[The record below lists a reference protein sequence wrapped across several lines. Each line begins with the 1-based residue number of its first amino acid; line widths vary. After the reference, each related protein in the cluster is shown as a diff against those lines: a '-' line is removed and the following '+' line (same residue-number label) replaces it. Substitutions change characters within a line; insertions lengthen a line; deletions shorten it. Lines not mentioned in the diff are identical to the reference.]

1 MEKLELI
8 NNAFVCIKK
17 KCIQF
22 KKIQTKIKE
31 EEQME
36 YWKAAL
42 IRGLRSGVQTFL
54 AVMMA
59 NQAGMFETDVL
70 MAGAMAGAT
79 ALVSVVQ
86 NAMEDA
92 PFKFMSNIPKG

>member
-1 MEKLELI
+1 
-8 NNAFVCIKK
+8 
-17 KCIQF
+17 
-22 KKIQTKIKE
+22 
-31 EEQME
+31 ME

-42 IRGLRSGVQTFL
+42 IRGVRSGVQTFL

-79 ALVSVVQ
+79 ALVSVIQ

>member
-1 MEKLELI
+1 LFALIKNAYNSKKYRQKLRRNKL
-8 NNAFVCIKK
+8 
-17 KCIQF
+17 
-22 KKIQTKIKE
+22 
-31 EEQME
+31 E
-36 YWKAAL
+36 YWKSAL
-42 IRGLRSGVQTFL
+42 IRGLRSAVQTFL

-79 ALVSVVQ
+79 ALVSVIQ

>member
-1 MEKLELI
+1 MLLYVLKKSVISLKKYKQRWKRRNKL
-8 NNAFVCIKK
+8 
-17 KCIQF
+17 
-22 KKIQTKIKE
+22 
-31 EEQME
+31 E

-42 IRGLRSGVQTFL
+42 VRGVRSGVQTFL

-79 ALVSVVQ
+79 ALVSVIQ